1 MINQLTLPC
10 HVGAAVTLQLDAA
23 TDDVYSV
30 DIRAPSSPNEAFDYT
45 QVWLS
50 PTPNYAAGTLCGR
63 GVCFLEGQQD
73 TAAVPGAVLCPPA
86 SNTRYV
92 TIVKP
97 LYSSTYWVPN
107 GDQLALDEVVVNLGG
122 AWVPDMRK
130 PTAFCASANCA
141 HAPCTCSLKRPV
153 SQSEYMDNKCILPFP
168 FKRPESCML
177 ITGPRQ
183 KNELVNQLQYCSKMA
198 ARGVTMR

>member
-1 MINQLTLPC
+1 MPLHLDAPLHGVVCFGQVALPC

-30 DIRAPSSPNEAFDYT
+30 DIRAPSFPNEAFDYT

-50 PTPNYAAGTLCGR
+50 PTPNYTAGTLCGR

-92 TIVKP
+92 TIAKP
-97 LYSSTYWVPN
+97 LYSNPYWVPN
-107 GDQLALDEVVVNLGG
+107 GDQLALDEVQVNLGG
-122 AWVPDMRK
+122 GWVGSTRGNRHPAVRVCFSIFV
-130 PTAFCASANCA
+130 PPPPVLLARSAAVATRGRTHEA
-141 HAPCTCSLKRPV
+141 HATNMSALH
-153 SQSEYMDNKCILPFP
+153 
-168 FKRPESCML
+168 
-177 ITGPRQ
+177 
-183 KNELVNQLQYCSKMA
+183 
-198 ARGVTMR
+198 